1 MIKAQDWS
9 VGEHTSQRM
18 EGLLASSQGS
28 CRGCVPESRGSWG
41 LGAIVGPLLMLMKS
55 GFLFA
60 PLGGFLT
67 EKLLLLHLQFATNQ
81 TARAGSIW
89 GPTAPGKG
97 WGLPVS
103 GDIVPL
109 RCLDSFMK
117 KQVNSLF
124 VTSVFS

>member
-1 MIKAQDWS
+1 MIKSQDWS
-9 VGEHTSQRM
+9 VGEHTSQRT
-18 EGLLASSQGS
+18 EGLLASSQGCCLGS
-28 CRGCVPESRGSWG
+28 VPEPQGSWG
-41 LGAIVGPLLMLMKS
+41 LGATVGPPFMPMMPGLLS
-55 GFLFA
+55 A
-60 PLGGFLT
+60 PLGGFLM

-81 TARAGSIW
+81 TARAGPIW

-103 GDIVPL
+103 GDIFPL

-117 KQVNSLF
+117 EQLKSLF